1 MGGGGGGEGVL
12 VFEIWTKREV
22 MKNRS
27 EIGGLVERVGSLR
40 KGGFQIVSSVFLK
53 KMNTIGI
60 KGITIGTLFFVW

>member
-1 MGGGGGGEGVL
+1 
-12 VFEIWTKREV
+12 

-60 KGITIGTLFFVW
+60 KGITIGILFFCLVNIYTCCNQ